1 MITLAMAALL
11 ASQDKPADWAQ
22 FRGAGGLGASAAKGL
37 PVTWSDKNNV
47 VWKTPLPGPGASSPV
62 AFGERIFVTSYTG
75 YTRGDASKLARQLL
89 CLGRKDGKIAWTREI
104 PAALPEEPTNREEQY
119 ASSTPAVDKDR
130 VYAFFGKS
138 GVHAFDHAGKPIWKA
153 DVGSTSHGWGSAAS
167 PVLFQDLVIINA
179 CVESGSL
186 VALEARTG
194 KERWRASGIKESWN
208 TPLLVGVGG
217 KTELVVAIQGRLLA
231 FDPASGAPLWS
242 CDTNI
247 AWYMVPSLVAHQGV
261 VYCIGGKTGGAL
273 AVRAGGRG
281 DVTGSHRLWTGTKGS
296 NVPSPVFHDGHL
308 YWANESTGTAMCA
321 EAATGRIVYEQRLER
336 ADGIY
341 ASPVLGEGKLYYLAR
356 NGRTFVVAA
365 SPQFSQL
372 AMNDVPDAGRCIA
385 TPSIVDGRLLL
396 RSDRFLYC
404 IGGR

>member
-1 MITLAMAALL
+1 MILFVMAALL
-11 ASQDKPADWAQ
+11 ALQDKAPEWAQ
-22 FRGAGGLGASAAKGL
+22 FRGAGGLGSSAAKGL
-37 PVTWSDKNNV
+37 PVTWSEKDNV

-62 AFGERIFVTSYTG
+62 AFGDKIFLTCYSG
-75 YTRGDASKLARQLL
+75 YSRGDASRLVRHLV
-89 CLGRKDGKIAWTREI
+89 CVGRRDGRIAWSKEV

-119 ASSTPAVDKDR
+119 ASNTPAVDKER

-138 GVHAFDHAGKPIWKA
+138 GVVAFDHAGRQVWKA
-153 DVGSTSHGWGSAAS
+153 DVGSVSSGWGSAAS
-167 PVLFQDLVIINA
+167 PVLFMDMVIINA
-179 CVESGSL
+179 SVESGSL
-186 VALEARTG
+186 VALDARTG
-194 KERWRASGIKESWN
+194 KERWRASGIKEAWN
-208 TPLLVGVGG
+208 TPLLVTAGG
-217 KTELVVAIQGRLLA
+217 RTELVVAIIGKLLA

-247 AWYMVPSLVAHQGV
+247 AWYMVPSLVAHQGI

-273 AVRAGGRG
+273 AVRTGGRG

-296 NVPSPVFHDGHL
+296 NVPSPVFHEGHL
-308 YWANESTGTAMCA
+308 YWANESTGVAYCA

-341 ASPVLGEGKLYYLAR
+341 ASPVLGDGKLYYLAR

-365 SPQFSQL
+365 GPQFKQL

-404 IGGR
+404 IGSR